1 MTQDTLNEE
10 DYLDTNTSE
19 TPETTEQVETDYSQ
33 TTDETETETDELA
46 TEKARWKQQ
55 NEGNK
60 REAERNRNLAIDLAF
75 DAVSND
81 ANKLLELHE
90 KDPKLANA
98 VAIKF
103 GYKNYDDAKRSI
115 ENPWQESKSLTED
128 DFERMY
134 QKRRAEEEHQR
145 SLWVA
150 EKIIEKLPADK
161 QEEAKEYF
169 DEISE
174 GKLLDEFKAK
184 KFAEM
189 ATLYVSKDQLTS
201 SKKDDAVAKLA
212 SNWVSNAKAAPSR
225 EDMVAV
231 IRDGKVVL
239 VPNK

>member
-1 MTQDTLNEE
+1 MPQETLNEA
-10 DYLDTNTSE
+10 DNLDINTSE
-19 TPETTEQVETDYSQ
+19 TPETIETIEEDNSQ
-33 TTDETETETDELA
+33 TEEETTQQEDPKEI
-46 TEKARWKQQ
+46 RWKQQ
-55 NEGNK
+55 LSGSK
-60 REAERNRNLAIDLAF
+60 QEAERNRNLAIDLAY

-98 VAIKF
+98 VAQKF

-115 ENPWQESKSLTED
+115 QNPGQESKSLTEE

-134 QKRRAEEEHQR
+134 LERRAKEDHQR
-145 SLWVA
+145 SLSLA
-150 EKIIEKLPADK
+150 ETIIDKLPADL

-169 DEISE
+169 DEITE
-174 GKLLDEFKAK
+174 GKLLDETKAK

-189 ATLYVSKDQLTS
+189 ATLYVQKDKINS
-201 SKKDDAVAKLA
+201 SRKDEALAKLA
-212 SNWVSNAKAAPSR
+212 SNWVSSTKSAPTR

>member
-10 DYLDTNTSE
+10 DNLDTITSE
-19 TPETTEQVETDYSQ
+19 TPETTEQVELDNSQ
-33 TTDETETETDELA
+33 EEAEADTPDEVT
-46 TEKARWKQQ
+46 TEKERRKQQ
-55 NEGNK
+55 LSWSK
-60 REAERNRNLAIDLAF
+60 QEAERNRTIAVDLAF

-98 VAIKF
+98 VAVKF
-103 GYKNYDDAKRSI
+103 GYKNYDDARKSI

-134 QKRRAEEEHQR
+134 VARRAEEEHQR
-145 SLWVA
+145 SLWIA

-169 DEISE
+169 DEIAE

-189 ATLYVSKDQLTS
+189 ATLYVSKDQLNS
-201 SKKDDAVAKLA
+201 SKKDEALAKLA
-212 SNWVSNAKAAPSR
+212 SNWVSSNKTAPTR

>member
-1 MTQDTLNEE
+1 MTQNTLNEE
-10 DYLDTNTSE
+10 DNLDINTSE
-19 TPETTEQVETDYSQ
+19 TPETTSVEQDNSQ
-33 TTDETETETDELA
+33 EEAEADTPEEVT
-46 TEKARWKQQ
+46 TEKERRKQQ
-55 NEGNK
+55 LSGSK
-60 REAERNRNLAIDLAF
+60 QEAERNRTIAIDLAV

-98 VAIKF
+98 VAQKF
-103 GYKNYDDAKRSI
+103 GYKNYDDAKKSI
-115 ENPWQESKSLTED
+115 ENPGQESKSLTED

-134 QKRRAEEEHQR
+134 QRRRAEEEHQR
-145 SLWVA
+145 SLSLA
-150 EKIIEKLPADK
+150 EKIIEKLPEDL

-169 DEISE
+169 DEITD
-174 GKLLDEFKAK
+174 GKLLDEIKAK

-189 ATLYVSKDQLTS
+189 ATLYVSKDKLNS
-201 SKKDDAVAKLA
+201 SKKDEAIAKLA
-212 SNWVSNAKAAPSR
+212 SNWVSSSKAAPSR